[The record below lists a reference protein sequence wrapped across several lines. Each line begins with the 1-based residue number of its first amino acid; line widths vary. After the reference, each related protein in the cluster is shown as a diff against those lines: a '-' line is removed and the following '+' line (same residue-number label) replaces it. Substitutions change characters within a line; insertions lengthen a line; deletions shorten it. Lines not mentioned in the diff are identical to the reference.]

1 MIRSLISGLV
11 LAVVSVGVVLLGV
24 ALELDLDH
32 VALLGAALG
41 GVLALA
47 PHDVGWGKLAGFGVG
62 FVVAWL
68 GFALRAAV
76 LPDSSLGRAV
86 AAFLVVAVV
95 AVGCSATAG
104 VVPVWSGLLG
114 SAALVA
120 AYEQTYTNA
129 PSQFLSESPTAV
141 TSILLAV
148 GLGYLALSLVY
159 PMASPSGARHRRST
173 HEDDARGLDELMMEE
188 GR

>member
-1 MIRSLISGLV
+1 M
-11 LAVVSVGVVLLGV
+11 
-24 ALELDLDH
+24 
-32 VALLGAALG
+32 
-41 GVLALA
+41 
-47 PHDVGWGKLAGFGVG
+47 PHDVGWGKLAGFGAG

-76 LPDSSLGRAV
+76 LPDTSTGRAV
-86 AAFLVVAVV
+86 AAFLVVGLI
-95 AVGCSATAG
+95 AVGCSATSG
-104 VVPVWSGLLG
+104 VVPLWSGLLG

-148 GLGYLALSLVY
+148 ALGYLALSLLY
-159 PMASPSGARHRRST
+159 PAAPPVAVRTRRS
-173 HEDDARGLDELMMEE
+173 HPDAETRGLDDLMMEE